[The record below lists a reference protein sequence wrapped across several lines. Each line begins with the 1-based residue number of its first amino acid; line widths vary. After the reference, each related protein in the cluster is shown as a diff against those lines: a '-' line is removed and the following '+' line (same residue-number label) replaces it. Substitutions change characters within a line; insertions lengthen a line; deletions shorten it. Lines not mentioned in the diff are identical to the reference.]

1 MLCVVS
7 LANDNFFF
15 SLFKAPPPPPHLRV
29 FIFFKHPSF
38 YFHFFGGTPNFSSAS
53 QQVFVNAFLRDCQII
68 KPHPPSLLQ
77 IIFRVKSFLCL
88 SHMLSWTLLL
98 FFLSFLSFLV
108 ILITIRSPT
117 RAVLCCL
124 VRRRSSI
131 PTPLPPTASSST
143 WTKLSIGTARMYGKW
158 KLFSL
163 TASLQIKTSKF
174 KNTCER
180 KPHGTGHQHPT

>member
-1 MLCVVS
+1 MTIFVFHYLRH
-7 LANDNFFF
+7 
-15 SLFKAPPPPPHLRV
+15 PPPTWESLYFSNTPL
-29 FIFFKHPSF
+29 FTSIFL
-38 YFHFFGGTPNFSSAS
+38 GGPPNFSSAS
-53 QQVFVNAFLRDCQII
+53 QQVFVNAFLKDCQII

-158 KLFSL
+158 KLFCL

>member
-1 MLCVVS
+1 MS
-7 LANDNFFF
+7 LANDNFCFHY
-15 SLFKAPPPPPHLRV
+15 LRHPPPHPRECLH
-29 FIFFKHPSF
+29 FSNTALFTSIFLGGGENSQFLISPPSNKF
-38 YFHFFGGTPNFSSAS
+38 LWTLPYKITKSLTP
-53 QQVFVNAFLRDCQII
+53 
-68 KPHPPSLLQ
+68 PPSLPPRSYFVLKTFFVSL
-77 IIFRVKSFLCL
+77 ICCL
-88 SHMLSWTLLL
+88 ELYCLLI
-98 FFLSFLSFLV
+98 FLSFLSFLV

-117 RAVLCCL
+117 HAVLCCL

-158 KLFSL
+158 KLFCL